1 MKIIVLL
8 FMIFNLSFASKITV
22 FKVEGMHCPLCTTAI
37 KKAINEIDGIKKVSA
52 RLNTKEVTVVYDEE
66 KVKIE
71 DILKAVK
78 TTSYEAVELTTSDY
92 KEWKVK
98 KNLFLLFH
106 PFLRK
111 YHKSIHLKLNKF

>member
-1 MKIIVLL
+1 MKILVLL

-37 KKAINEIDGIKKVSA
+37 KKAINEIDGIEKVSA

-92 KEWKVK
+92 KE
-98 KNLFLLFH
+98 
-106 PFLRK
+106 
-111 YHKSIHLKLNKF
+111 